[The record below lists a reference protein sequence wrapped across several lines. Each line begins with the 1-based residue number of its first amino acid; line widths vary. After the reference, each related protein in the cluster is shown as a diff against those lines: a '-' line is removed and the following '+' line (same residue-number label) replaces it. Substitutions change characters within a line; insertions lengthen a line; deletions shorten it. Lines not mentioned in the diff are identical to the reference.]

1 MTYFLHSTGV
11 IRNPANNSNTLN
23 SSRISSEYQPIV
35 RSHIPP
41 GAYPVLPTSTGN
53 FYILLYS
60 EVSFDIIDATFCF
73 CISETVIII

>member
-1 MTYFLHSTGV
+1 MMYFIRSIGV
-11 IRNPANNSNTLN
+11 IRNPTNHSNTLD

-53 FYILLYS
+53 FYVLPYL
-60 EVSFDIIDATFCF
+60 
-73 CISETVIII
+73 